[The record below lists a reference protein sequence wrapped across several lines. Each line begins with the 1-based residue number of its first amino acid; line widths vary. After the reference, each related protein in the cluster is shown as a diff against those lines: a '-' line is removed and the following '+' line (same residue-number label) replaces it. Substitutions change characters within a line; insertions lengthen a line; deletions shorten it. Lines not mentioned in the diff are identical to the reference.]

1 MDRLSAAT
9 ASSSDALLSTLP
21 DRTAVT
27 VGRELVAAGCHT
39 SALFDLV
46 EEPLDQVAS
55 TAKGAG

>member
-1 MDRLSAAT
+1 
-9 ASSSDALLSTLP
+9 
-21 DRTAVT
+21 VT